1 MSDRERTLALIEEAK
16 RLMAGLKIETQQIGI
31 IIDHAFDDEEMD
43 AIAGLD
49 EYVKAVPSKFNWWF
63 WR

>member
-1 MSDRERTLALIEEAK
+1 MSDRERTLALIEEAQ

-43 AIAGLD
+43 ANADLD
-49 EYVKAVPSKFNWWF
+49 EDVEVPSKFNWWF